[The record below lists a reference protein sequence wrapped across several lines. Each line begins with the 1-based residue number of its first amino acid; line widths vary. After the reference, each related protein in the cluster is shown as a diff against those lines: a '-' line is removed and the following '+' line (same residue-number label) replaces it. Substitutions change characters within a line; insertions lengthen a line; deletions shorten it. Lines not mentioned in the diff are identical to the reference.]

1 MNQVFKKIS
10 EKRRSINFFDTNRD
24 VPEETLVEMV
34 DLAANTPSSFN
45 LQPWNL
51 MVLRQAEEKER
62 LRPLA
67 WDQPKVTEAPVV
79 LIVLA
84 DKTGWQEGHPV
95 FEKNWEEMLRSGT
108 MQTDQRDWFL
118 NATQSLYNWSGDAN
132 LAFAAKNTGF
142 FAMSLMYAA
151 TSLGLETH
159 PMDGFDHEAVQKRFK
174 IPDNYWIPLLLA
186 VGYKKPGLEL
196 HPAKW
201 RKSYHEIVVSF

>member
-95 FEKNWEEMLRSGT
+95 FEKNWEEMLRSGA
-108 MQTDQRDWFL
+108 MQTNQRDWFL

-159 PMDGFDHEAVQKRFK
+159 PMDGFDHEAVQKGFK